1 MVAKPSPVF
10 ALIDCNC
17 FYASCERV
25 FRPDLAKVPI
35 VVLSNNDGCVIARS
49 YDAKPFVKMGEPYF
63 QIKQRLEQHGIIAFS
78 SNYAL
83 YGDMSERVMSL
94 IESMVPAAE
103 VYSIDESFAD
113 FTGLL
118 DATAMG
124 RALRAR
130 ILKCTGIPVG
140 VGIGPSKTLAKLA
153 NHTAK
158 RLQART
164 GGVVNLCGDF
174 ERAWVL
180 RNTAVSE
187 VWGVGRRMTVHL
199 ESMGIKTAMDLAR
212 ADPWTLRKKFSV
224 VIEKTARELAGTPCL
239 ELDEPYPPKQEI
251 CCSRMFG
258 KRLTELAPIK
268 EAVATYMMRASEKL
282 RAQKSY
288 CKKLRVSIRTG
299 MFNPDEAKYAKGVVV
314 TLPLPNPTD
323 DVRLLTKAAVD
334 ALQHDFQPKFK
345 YSKAEVLLMDL
356 RHPGDFSDDLFAVN
370 QPAEATRVMAV
381 PDQINACW
389 GRGTLRAASV
399 PSLPDWAMR
408 RAMMS
413 QAIRPGWISCGGCRA
428 SNRRT
433 RPHPIAMGL
442 SNPSCYGTP

>member
-1 MVAKPSPVF
+1 MSNPPVF
-10 ALIDCNC
+10 ALIDCNS

-49 YDAKPFVKMGEPYF
+49 YDAKPFIKMGEPYF
-63 QIKQRLEQHGIIAFS
+63 QIKQKLKQHGIVAFS

-94 IESMVPAAE
+94 IESMVPGVE
-103 VYSIDESFAD
+103 VYSIDEAFAD
-113 FTGLL
+113 LTGITGL
-118 DATAMG
+118 DALG
-124 RALRAR
+124 RRIRGQVLR
-130 ILKCTGIPVG
+130 CTGIPVG
-140 VGIGPSKTLAKLA
+140 VGIAGTKTLAKLA

-158 RLQART
+158 RLQAQT
-164 GGVVNLCGDF
+164 GGVVNICDPF
-174 ERAWVL
+174 KRDWVL

-187 VWGVGRRMTVHL
+187 VWGVGRRMSAHF
-199 ESMGIKTAMDLAR
+199 EGMGIKTAMDLAR

-224 VIEKTARELAGTPCL
+224 VVEKTARELAGTPCL
-239 ELDEPYPPKQEI
+239 ELDEPNPPKQEI

-258 KRLTELAPIK
+258 KRLKELPPIK

-282 RAQKSY
+282 RAQGSV

-299 MFNPDEAKYAKGVVV
+299 MFNPDEAKYANGVVV
-314 TLPLPNPTD
+314 DLPYPTD

-334 ALQHDFQPKFK
+334 ALDRVFRPGFN
-345 YSKAEVLLMDL
+345 YSKAEVMLLNL
-356 RHPGDFSDDLFAVN
+356 CQRGEYTDDLFAAA

-381 PDQINACW
+381 LDQINERW

-399 PSLPDWAMR
+399 PVNPDWGMR
-408 RAMMS
+408 REMMS
-413 QAIRPGWISCGGCRA
+413 QSFT
-428 SNRRT
+428 T
-433 RPHPIAMGL
+433 RLDQLWKVA
-442 SNPSCYGTP
+442 CE